1 MPSICL
7 PMDELCAKYKAPRY
21 RSMEE
26 LLADKEKL
34 MLDGVLCGA
43 SHRAHGVVG
52 SAALDAGLHLLM
64 EKPMAVDLDEARMLL
79 SRAEAHPELAFLI
92 NNTANFQPGTLA
104 AHQIVSHGRIGQ
116 VRHVN
121 TVLASPLTWLFEGAE
136 HTPEP

>member
-1 MPSICL
+1 
-7 PMDELCAKYKAPRY
+7 
-21 RSMEE
+21 
-26 LLADKEKL
+26 
-34 MLDGVLCGA
+34 
-43 SHRAHGVVG
+43 
-52 SAALDAGLHLLM
+52 
-64 EKPMAVDLDEARMLL
+64 MAVDLDEARMLL

-136 HTPEP
+136 HTPWTKPSGKMSGNGFAWGQMSHTFAWVFKVTGLTPKTVYAVTTASAVTGAHPYPHPHPHPHPHHD